1 MPRALVLLA
10 ALLALFLGGCASTP
24 AALTQEVTVE
34 VVNTPGAECR
44 GEDLQGRA
52 YRWAPTPAAAAL
64 PRLGGPINLACEK
77 PGFKKLALILTRSAP
92 TGGTPRETFFF
103 FPPIAAAVGLLEG
116 ASGARYEYP
125 SPLRLVMEP
134 EDSAPEAAKRQY
146 EELRKQ
152 YEREVL
158 GR

>member
-10 ALLALFLGGCASTP
+10 ALLLAGCALAP
-24 AALTQEVTVE
+24 AAGTQEVTVE
-34 VVNTPGAECR
+34 VVNAPGAECR
-44 GEDLQGRA
+44 GEDLQGRK
-52 YRWAPTPAAAAL
+52 YQWTNTPATAAL
-64 PRLGGPINLACEK
+64 PWLGGPINLACEK

-103 FPPIAAAVGLLEG
+103 FPPAAAAVGLLEG
-116 ASGARYEYP
+116 ASGARYAYP
-125 SPLRLVMEP
+125 TPLRLVMEP
-134 EDSAPEAAKRQY
+134 EDSAPEAERKKY